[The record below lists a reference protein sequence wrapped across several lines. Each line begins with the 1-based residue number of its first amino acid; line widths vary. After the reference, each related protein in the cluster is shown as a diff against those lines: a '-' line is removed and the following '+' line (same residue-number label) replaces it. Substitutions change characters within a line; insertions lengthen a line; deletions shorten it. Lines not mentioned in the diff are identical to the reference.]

1 MARFFEYS
9 VPSIV
14 FLIAATVWDSRGV
27 LAFRATICEYGKLL
41 FQGMQKPK
49 QLVND
54 RFEMK
59 LFGRQQGETFT
70 QIEPRLRAK
79 D

>member
-41 FQGMQKPK
+41 F
-49 QLVND
+49 
-54 RFEMK
+54 
-59 LFGRQQGETFT
+59 
-70 QIEPRLRAK
+70 
-79 D
+79 